1 MAIRRVYYLEKN
13 KVKYFD
19 FNIKWNF
26 GSSIQQKQKNV
37 ENLHYIISSNFCVP
51 KDRILEVSTKSKL
64 EIGVVLSSFNLKAK
78 LGDNFYPVECVYQ
91 SSKVFKNILGE
102 YQIMDA
108 LLMSPYQAKARL
120 SMEKHENLCKFRCEN
135 KEFPLEPKNMFYDWV
150 YINALK
156 EIPNLMDELKEF
168 DYFTDIEF
176 NPQKSISCQ
185 ARTLVLYIWLVRNK
199 KLDEYLKNPI
209 KFYRNVSK

>member
-120 SMEKHENLCKFRCEN
+120 SMEKH
-135 KEFPLEPKNMFYDWV
+135 
-150 YINALK
+150 
-156 EIPNLMDELKEF
+156 
-168 DYFTDIEF
+168 
-176 NPQKSISCQ
+176 
-185 ARTLVLYIWLVRNK
+185 
-199 KLDEYLKNPI
+199 
-209 KFYRNVSK
+209 